1 MSAVI
6 EQKSAGR
13 EAIERLQIAMSAMP
27 QAELETSHLFT
38 VGIYGRVMTAKA
50 GTTIV
55 GKVHRKE
62 HLFFVCSGT
71 ILVSDGEGDT
81 KEITGPAFFVSAPG
95 TKRAGFAVTDVT
107 CVNVHRTDKTDL
119 DEIEEELIEPD
130 EAALFDARNEL
141 KELT

>member
-1 MSAVI
+1 MNSLA
-6 EQKSAGR
+6 EPKSTGR
-13 EAIERLQIAMSAMP
+13 EAIERLQVAMSEMP
-27 QAELETSHLFT
+27 QASLETQHLFT
-38 VGIYGRVMTAKA
+38 KGIYGRVMTAKA

-71 ILVSDGEGDT
+71 ILVSDGESNA

-107 CVNVHRTDKTDL
+107 CVNIHRTDKVDL